1 MIDPITAISAASTA
15 FTLAKKAVAVGRD
28 MEDMWGHLSRWAS
41 NIEDAK
47 EYLNQEKEYG
57 SSKPKVLKKLKRKSD
72 TQEALDS
79 IVLENKIKEQEKLL
93 REFFTANWTQD
104 WGGIEGYRTFI
115 KKRREIK
122 EKRERTLYRKMRAR
136 KDFIYKTKL
145 GTAIAVL
152 IAILLFLIW
161 FLVDSIMEA
170 SK

>member
-57 SSKPKVLKKLKRKSD
+57 SSKPKVLKKLQKSA

-79 IVLENKIKEQEKLL
+79 IVLENKIREQEKLL
-93 REFFTANWTQD
+93 REFFTANWTTE
-104 WGGIEGYRTFI
+104 WGGIEGYRTFL

-122 EKRERTLYRKMRAR
+122 ARRQKQIYNKMRAR
-136 KDFIYKTKL
+136 RNFIYKTKM
-145 GTAIAVL
+145 GIAIVFLVSVL
-152 IAILLFLIW
+152 ITLLWFLI
-161 FLVDSIMEA
+161 DSVIEA

>member
-1 MIDPITAISAASTA
+1 MIDPITAISAASTC
-15 FTLAKKAVAVGRD
+15 FTLAKKAIAVGND
-28 MEDMWGHLSRWAS
+28 IENMMGHLGRWAK

-47 EYLNQEKEYG
+47 EYLSQEKEYG
-57 SSKPKVLKKLKRKSD
+57 SSKPKVFKKIQKSA

-93 REFFTANWTQD
+93 REFFTANWQSD

-122 EKRERTLYRKMRAR
+122 EKREQTVYRQMRKR
-136 KDFIYKTKL
+136 KDFLYKTKM
-145 GTAIAVL
+145 GTALVVL
-152 IAILLFLIW
+152 SGLLIFLIW
-161 FLVDSIMEA
+161 FLIDAIIEA

>member
-57 SSKPKVLKKLKRKSD
+57 SSKPKVLKKIQKSA

-93 REFFTANWTQD
+93 REWFTANWQAD
-104 WGGIEGYRTFI
+104 WGGIEGYRKFI

-122 EKRERTLYRKMRAR
+122 EKREQTVYRKMRAR
-136 KDFIYKTKL
+136 KDFLYKSRM
-145 GTAIAVL
+145 GVAIAVL
-152 IAILLFLIW
+152 SGLLMYLIYFLINA
-161 FLVDSIMEA
+161 VTEA

>member
-57 SSKPKVLKKLKRKSD
+57 GSKPKVLKKLQKSA

-79 IVLENKIKEQEKLL
+79 IVLENKIREQEKLL
-93 REFFTANWTQD
+93 REFFTANWTTE
-104 WGGIEGYRTFI
+104 WGGIEGYRTFL

-122 EKRERTLYRKMRAR
+122 ARRQKQIYNKMRAR
-136 KDFIYKTKL
+136 RNLIYKTKM
-145 GTAIAVL
+145 GIAIVFLVSVL
-152 IAILLFLIW
+152 ITLLWFLI
-161 FLVDSIMEA
+161 DSVIEA

>member
-57 SSKPKVLKKLKRKSD
+57 SSKPKVLKKLQKSA

-79 IVLENKIKEQEKLL
+79 IVLENKINEQEKLL
-93 REFFTANWTQD
+93 REWFTANWQAD
-104 WGGIEGYRTFI
+104 WGGIEGYRKFI

-122 EKRERTLYRKMRAR
+122 EKREQTVYRKMRAR
-136 KDFIYKTKL
+136 KDFLYKSRM
-145 GTAIAVL
+145 GVAIAVL
-152 IAILLFLIW
+152 SGLLMYLIYFLINA
-161 FLVDSIMEA
+161 VTEA

>member
-15 FTLAKKAVAVGRD
+15 FTLAKKAVAVGND
-28 MEDMWGHLSRWAS
+28 IENMMGHLGRWAK

-57 SSKPKVLKKLKRKSD
+57 SSKPKVLKKIQKSA

-79 IVLENKIKEQEKLL
+79 IVLENKINEQEKLL
-93 REFFTANWTQD
+93 REWFTANWQAD
-104 WGGIEGYRTFI
+104 WGGIEGYRKFI

-122 EKRERTLYRKMRAR
+122 KKREQTVYRKMRAR
-136 KDFIYKTKL
+136 KDFLYKSRM
-145 GTAIAVL
+145 GVAIAVL
-152 IAILLFLIW
+152 SGLLMYLIYFLINA
-161 FLVDSIMEA
+161 VTEA

>member
-57 SSKPKVLKKLKRKSD
+57 SSKPKVLKKIQKSA

-79 IVLENKIKEQEKLL
+79 IVLENKINEQEKLL
-93 REFFTANWTQD
+93 REWFTANWQAD
-104 WGGIEGYRTFI
+104 WGGIEGYRKFI

-122 EKRERTLYRKMRAR
+122 EKREQTVYRKMRAR
-136 KDFIYKTKL
+136 KDFLYKSRM
-145 GTAIAVL
+145 GVAIAVL
-152 IAILLFLIW
+152 SGLLMYLIYFLINA
-161 FLVDSIMEA
+161 VTEA

>member
-47 EYLNQEKEYG
+47 EYLSQEKEYG
-57 SSKPKVLKKLKRKSD
+57 KSKPKVLKKLQKSA

-93 REFFTANWTQD
+93 REFFTDN
-104 WGGIEGYRTFI
+104 
-115 KKRREIK
+115 
-122 EKRERTLYRKMRAR
+122 
-136 KDFIYKTKL
+136 
-145 GTAIAVL
+145 
-152 IAILLFLIW
+152 
-161 FLVDSIMEA
+161 
-170 SK
+170 

>member
-47 EYLNQEKEYG
+47 EYLSQEKEYG
-57 SSKPKVLKKLKRKSD
+57 KSKPKVLKKLQKSA

-79 IVLENKIKEQEKLL
+79 IVLENKIREQEKLL
-93 REFFTANWTQD
+93 REFFTANWTTE
-104 WGGIEGYRTFI
+104 WGGIEGYRTFL

-122 EKRERTLYRKMRAR
+122 ARRQKQIYNKMRAR
-136 KDFIYKTKL
+136 RNLIYKTKM
-145 GTAIAVL
+145 GIAIVFLVSVL
-152 IAILLFLIW
+152 ITLLWFLI
-161 FLVDSIMEA
+161 DSVIEA

>member
-57 SSKPKVLKKLKRKSD
+57 SSKPKVLKKLQKSA

-79 IVLENKIKEQEKLL
+79 IVLENKIREQEKLL
-93 REFFTANWTQD
+93 REFFTANWTTE
-104 WGGIEGYRTFI
+104 WGGIEGYRTFV

-122 EKRERTLYRKMRAR
+122 ARRQKQIYNKMRAR
-136 KDFIYKTKL
+136 RNLIYKTKM
-145 GTAIAVL
+145 GIAIVFLVSVL
-152 IAILLFLIW
+152 ITLLWFLI
-161 FLVDSIMEA
+161 DSVIEA

>member
-57 SSKPKVLKKLKRKSD
+57 SSKPKVLKKLQKSA

-79 IVLENKIKEQEKLL
+79 IVLENKIREQEKLL
-93 REFFTANWTQD
+93 REFFTANWTTE
-104 WGGIEGYRTFI
+104 WGGIEGYRTFL

-122 EKRERTLYRKMRAR
+122 ERRQKQIYNKMRAR
-136 KDFIYKTKL
+136 RNFIYKTKM
-145 GTAIAVL
+145 GIAIVFLVSVL
-152 IAILLFLIW
+152 ITLLWFLI
-161 FLVDSIMEA
+161 DSVIEA

>member
-1 MIDPITAISAASTA
+1 MIDPISAISAASTC
-15 FTLAKKAVAVGRD
+15 FTLAKKAIAVGND
-28 MEDMWGHLSRWAS
+28 IENMMGHLGRWAK

-47 EYLNQEKEYG
+47 EYLSQEKEYG
-57 SSKPKVLKKLKRKSD
+57 SSKPKVFKKIQKSA

-93 REFFTANWTQD
+93 REFFTANWQSD

-122 EKRERTLYRKMRAR
+122 EKREQTVYRAMRAR
-136 KDFIYKTKL
+136 KDFLYKTKM
-145 GTAIAVL
+145 GTALVVL
-152 IAILLFLIW
+152 SGLLIFLVWFLI
-161 FLVDSIMEA
+161 DAITEA

>member
-1 MIDPITAISAASTA
+1 MDPVTLLSAASTA

-28 MEDMWGHLSRWAS
+28 MEDMWGHLSRWAT

-57 SSKPKVLKKLKRKSD
+57 SSKSKVLKKLQRKSD

-79 IVLENKIKEQEKLL
+79 IVLENKINEQEKLL

-104 WGGIEGYRTFI
+104 WGGIEGYRKFI

-122 EKRERTLYRKMRAR
+122 EKRERTIYRKMRAR
-136 KDFIYKTKL
+136 KDFLYKTKM
-145 GTAIAVL
+145 GTALVVL
-152 IAILLFLIW
+152 SGLLIFLIW
-161 FLVDSIMEA
+161 FLVDAVIES

>member
-57 SSKPKVLKKLKRKSD
+57 SSKPKVLKKLQKSA

-79 IVLENKIKEQEKLL
+79 IVLENKIREQEKLL
-93 REFFTANWTQD
+93 REFFTANWTTE
-104 WGGIEGYRTFI
+104 WGGIEGYRTFV

-122 EKRERTLYRKMRAR
+122 ARRQKQIYNKMRAR
-136 KDFIYKTKL
+136 RNFIYKTKM
-145 GTAIAVL
+145 GIAIVFLVSVL
-152 IAILLFLIW
+152 ITLLWFLI
-161 FLVDSIMEA
+161 DSVIEA

>member
-47 EYLNQEKEYG
+47 EYLSQEKEYG
-57 SSKPKVLKKLKRKSD
+57 KSKPKVLKKLQKSA

-93 REFFTANWTQD
+93 REFFTANWQSD

-122 EKRERTLYRKMRAR
+122 EKREQTVYRQMRAR
-136 KDFIYKTKL
+136 KDFLYKTKM
-145 GTAIAVL
+145 GTALVVL
-152 IAILLFLIW
+152 SGLLIFLIW
-161 FLVDSIMEA
+161 FLIDAITEA